1 MAGITERKWLAVWTA
16 LAVGVLAVS
25 LAVERS
31 FAASGYPTRPI
42 TMIVPYG
49 PGGGSDLSAR
59 LIAAYA
65 SKKFGQ
71 PVNVANVI
79 GASGIT
85 GTVQCLSASPD
96 GYTLMVVGTSN
107 SSFLAASRADL
118 PFKIEDMKWMGQ
130 WIADPQFYLFSGATP
145 FKTLKEAMDFA
156 KANPEK
162 FSWGAG
168 AQGSQAMFQGLVLLN
183 DAEVDIAKTKMVV
196 FPEGVAASVQAT
208 LAGTVMM
215 SAAMATD
222 VDKLVPTGKVKVL
235 AAITKERL
243 KKYPNFPT
251 AREFGY
257 SNAILMSW
265 YGIAGAKNLP
275 QEVVAAWDKLAGEAA
290 KDSEFQASAD
300 KMNKALAFLGPREQ
314 EAYVLK
320 EYANM
325 KKLAEKVGIR
335 K

>member
-1 MAGITERKWLAVWTA
+1 MTTMVHTKRIVLLAA
-16 LAVGVLAVS
+16 LLVGVLAVA
-25 LAVERS
+25 LTVDCG
-31 FAASGYPTRPI
+31 AATPKYPTRPI

-65 SKKFGQ
+65 SKKLGQ

-85 GTVQCLSASPD
+85 GTMQSLNANPD

-107 SSFLAASRADL
+107 STFLAASRVDL
-118 PFKIEDMKWMGQ
+118 PFKLEDMKWMGQ
-130 WIADPQFYLFSGATP
+130 WIADPQFYLFSAATP

-156 KANPEK
+156 KSSPEK

-183 DAEVDIAKTKMVV
+183 DAGVDIVKTRMVV

-222 VDKLVPTGKVKVL
+222 VDKLMPTGKVKVL

-243 KKYPNFPT
+243 KKYPSFPT

-257 SNAILMSW
+257 SNATMMSW
-265 YGIAGAKNLP
+265 YGIAGPKNLP
-275 QEVVAAWDKLAGEAA
+275 QDVVEVWDKLAADA
-290 KDSEFQASAD
+290 VKDPEFQASAD
-300 KMNKALAFLGPREQ
+300 KMNKALAFLGPKEQ
-314 EAYVLK
+314 EAYVMK
-320 EYANM
+320 EYVDS
-325 KKLAEKVGIR
+325 KKLAERVGIR

>member
-1 MAGITERKWLAVWTA
+1 MVTISGRKRAVLLTA
-16 LAVGVLAVS
+16 LTVGVLAVS
-25 LAVERS
+25 LAAECS
-31 FAASGYPTRPI
+31 FAASSYPTRPI

-65 SKKFGQ
+65 SKKLGQ

-85 GTVQCLSASPD
+85 GTMQCLSANPD

-118 PFKIEDMKWMGQ
+118 PFRLEGMKWMGQ
-130 WIADPQFYLFSGATP
+130 WIADPQFYLFSAATP

-156 KANPEK
+156 KSTPEK

-183 DAEVDIAKTKMVV
+183 DAGVDIVKTRMVV

-215 SAAMATD
+215 STAMATD
-222 VDKLVPTGKVKVL
+222 VDKLMPTGKVKVL

-243 KKYPNFPT
+243 TKYPNFPT
-251 AREFGY
+251 AKEFGY

-265 YGIAGAKNLP
+265 YGISGPKNLP
-275 QEVVAAWDKLAGEAA
+275 QDVVDAWDKLATEAA
-290 KDSEFQASAD
+290 KDPEFQASAD
-300 KMNKALAFLGPREQ
+300 KMNKALAFLGPKEQ
-314 EAYVLK
+314 EAYVMK
-320 EYANM
+320 EYADM
-325 KKLAEKVGIR
+325 KTLAEKVGIR